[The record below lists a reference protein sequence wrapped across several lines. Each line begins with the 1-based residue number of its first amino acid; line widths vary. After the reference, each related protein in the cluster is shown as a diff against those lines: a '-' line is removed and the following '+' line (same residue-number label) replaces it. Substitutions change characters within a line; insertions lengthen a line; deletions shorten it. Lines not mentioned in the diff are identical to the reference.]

1 MAVEQVLNGVKA
13 FAEQVLNSN
22 AGQYI
27 GRSVVVIKATASEF
41 IGKSTIVGKTVAIIQ
56 ANPIPVVAAIIL
68 IAALIIGYKC
78 YKSYSSFK
86 SQLAEKD
93 QKIKDITG
101 NLNGTEK
108 ALDEKSREL
117 LKTEKRLKETEK
129 NAETLKAESAR
140 LNNIKINE
148 ASELNKNLQAKVKN
162 FGNCS

>member
-1 MAVEQVLNGVKA
+1 M
-13 FAEQVLNSN
+13 
-22 AGQYI
+22 
-27 GRSVVVIKATASEF
+27 IKATASEF

-78 YKSYSSFK
+78 HKSYSSFK

-148 ASELNKNLQAKVKN
+148 ASELNKNLQAKVEN
-162 FGNCS
+162 FVSKLLEKEKELIDIQKKLNATEVDVRNITKQFHD